1 MRRFGVVFLL
11 VALGAGAYWYFGR
24 GAQQGGFTLPGAS
37 PARNAETMT
46 VLAGSELKDLEP
58 FHEEILRATGV
69 DLQFTYSGTLDGVER
84 LVAGEAFD
92 AAWFSHGKYL
102 TLLEQGRIVTQ
113 DRIMLSPVVLGV
125 KRSLADAWGW
135 TNQPVTWQDVAD
147 KSAAGELHYAMTN
160 PASSNSGFTALVG
173 VAAAFSGSA
182 DALQSGEIPTEA
194 LKAFFKGQT
203 LTAGSSGWLA
213 ESYLRDQDR
222 LDGMINYE
230 SVLLSL
236 NDNPELREKL
246 ELVYPQE
253 GIITADYPVMLLNAD
268 KRAAFDRL
276 VDYLR
281 SAPFQEEVMTRTMRR
296 PVNTEV
302 ALGSV
307 FPTDLLVELPFPNSA
322 EVVNQLV
329 FSYLDEQR
337 VPAHAFFVL
346 DVSGSMEGERLSDL
360 KRALVNLTGQDDSV
374 TGQFARFL
382 ARERLTLMPFSDRLE
397 DVRTFNISDPD
408 AAGED
413 MTQIRTYTD
422 NLVAGGGTAIFSTLE
437 EAYERARRAQ
447 RQDPDRYYSIVVLS
461 DGDNTEG
468 VPLNGFLDYY
478 RNLPEDAKAIKT
490 FAVLFGAADAAS
502 MNAVAETTGGRVF
515 DSRATA
521 LSQVFKQIR
530 GYQ

>member
-1 MRRFGVVFLL
+1 M
-11 VALGAGAYWYFGR
+11 
-24 GAQQGGFTLPGAS
+24 
-37 PARNAETMT
+37 
-46 VLAGSELKDLEP
+46 
-58 FHEEILRATGV
+58 
-69 DLQFTYSGTLDGVER
+69 
-84 LVAGEAFD
+84 
-92 AAWFSHGKYL
+92 
-102 TLLEQGRIVTQ
+102 
-113 DRIMLSPVVLGV
+113 
-125 KRSLADAWGW
+125 
-135 TNQPVTWQDVAD
+135 
-147 KSAAGELHYAMTN
+147 
-160 PASSNSGFTALVG
+160 
-173 VAAAFSGSA
+173 AAAFAGSA
-182 DALQSGEIPTEA
+182 DALQSGSIPTAA
-194 LKAFFKGQT
+194 LKDFFKGQT

-213 ESYLRDQDR
+213 DSYFRDQDR

-236 NDNPELREKL
+236 NDNPDLREKL
-246 ELVYPQE
+246 ELIYPKE
-253 GIITADYPVMLLNAD
+253 GIITADYPIMLLNAD

-281 SAPFQEEVMTRTMRR
+281 SASFQEEVMTRTMRR

-302 ALGSV
+302 ALNSV

-322 EVVNQLV
+322 EVINELV

-346 DVSGSMEGERLSDL
+346 DVSGSMEGERLTDL
-360 KRALVNLTGQDDSV
+360 KRALVNLTGQDESV

-397 DVRTFNISDPD
+397 DVRTFDIRDPD
-408 AAGED
+408 ADSAD
-413 MTQIRTYTD
+413 MTQIRSYTD
-422 NLVAGGGTAIFSTLE
+422 NLVASGGTAIFSTLE
-437 EAYERARRAQ
+437 EAYERAQQAQ

-468 VPLNGFLDYY
+468 VPLSDFLEYY
-478 RNLPEDAKAIKT
+478 RNLPEDARGIKT

-502 MNAVAETTGGRVF
+502 MDTVAETTGGRVF
-515 DSRATA
+515 DSRSTA